1 VSVNALEGRP
11 IELIAAPSSLGLRPG
26 ARGVEPGTWRAPAAL
41 LEAGMASALNAV
53 GVVELPKPPYAIEP
67 QPATRIRNGITL
79 REHALVLG
87 SAVEATLSASRFPVV
102 LGGDCSVLL
111 GSLLGARRGSRC
123 GLLHVDGHTDF
134 FHPGNYDSATRLGSA
149 AGMDL
154 ALVTGRGELLL
165 THWPE
170 VGSPLVADEDVIQIG
185 DREAEADGHGQLP
198 PSIAR
203 LTVQELLRVGIG
215 QAVEQ
220 TAQGFRRRGLA
231 RSWLHVDLDVLD
243 RQVMPAVDSP
253 GSPGLD
259 FDQLAELIAGLVRT
273 AGVVGLDVTIYDP
286 LRDRRAAYPA
296 AIVACLAAGLA
307 PPGGARSTPVAAGAR
322 A

>member
-1 VSVNALEGRP
+1 METSVGRP
-11 IELIAAPSSLGLRPG
+11 IELIAAPSNLGLRIPV
-26 ARGVEPGTWRAPAAL
+26 RGREPGTWRAPAAL
-41 LEAGMASALNAV
+41 LAAGMESALNAV
-53 GVVELPKPPYAIEP
+53 EVVELPRPPYTVEA

-79 REHALVLG
+79 REHALALAD
-87 SAVEATLSASRFPVV
+87 AVCAALAASHFPVV
-102 LGGDCSVLL
+102 LGGDCSILL
-111 GSLLGARRGSRC
+111 GCLLGARRGGRC

-134 FHPGNYDSATRLGSA
+134 FHPGNYDTATRLGSV

-154 ALVTGRGELLL
+154 ALATGRGELLL

-185 DREAEADGHGQLP
+185 DREAEVDGHGQLP

-203 LTVQELLRVGIG
+203 LTVQEVLRIGIDR
-215 QAVEQ
+215 AVEQ
-220 TAQGFRRRGLA
+220 AAESFRQTGLTQ
-231 RSWLHVDLDVLD
+231 SWLHIDLDVLD
-243 RQVMPAVDSP
+243 RRVMPAVDSP

-259 FDQLAELIAGLVRT
+259 FDQLGALISGLVRT

-286 LRDRRAAYPA
+286 QRDRRHAYPA
-296 AIVACLAAGLA
+296 AIVDCLAAGLA
-307 PPGGARSTPVAAGAR
+307 ALAAGR